1 MLSYGCDFAIGSQ
14 SVGAGPCPA
23 VPGGNVCFSYLR
35 FFSFLI
41 LTMIKSD
48 ARFSLTT
55 LPWLLGPLF
64 FGCLSLYLGQ
74 DASWDLRNYHF
85 YNAYAFLFHR
95 LDFDMVPAHLATFYN
110 PVLYVPFYKLVSN
123 LPPKVVG
130 FILGAIQ
137 GLNFPIIIGIAR
149 WTLAGETLPWWRT
162 YPVAAIGV
170 LGAGN
175 ISEIGTMFADNL
187 TSLLILTSLWLFVAN
202 YPVLTERKMSHAF
215 RLIGFG
221 GLLMG
226 AAVGLKQP
234 AAIFAVGWC
243 LAFLALPVSF
253 RRRIFLAF
261 FFGIGV
267 LAGIASSGGYWMH
280 TLWLRF
286 ANPLFPYFNEY
297 FHSPM
302 AALTQY
308 RDTRFLHTGLW
319 DILMYPFLIVMN
331 PYRTGEVPFRD
342 LRFAVFAVV
351 LVLALLVVLRR
362 RLRSRPVLGEAVK
375 AGSTAERLRYSR
387 LFLVVGAILAYAVWM
402 RLFAIYRYLLPLEM
416 LAPLGIVLLIDTLP
430 WRPLVRNCVALCCAI
445 LILVTVQPGN
455 WGRVAWGKSF
465 FGVEPPLVADPANT
479 LVLMTGTEPMA
490 YMIPFFQASLRFVR
504 IQSYL
509 TGPVGSPNG
518 YDLRMHDLV
527 AGQQGP
533 LYGLFRLSE
542 KEMSITSLETYGL
555 AIDQETCKEFLPH
568 IEEHVGI
575 PFEFCSLTRVD
586 ASDRKGRK

>member
-1 MLSYGCDFAIGSQ
+1 
-14 SVGAGPCPA
+14 
-23 VPGGNVCFSYLR
+23 
-35 FFSFLI
+35 
-41 LTMIKSD
+41 MIKSD

-74 DASWDLRNYHF
+74 DAGWDLRNYHF

-110 PVLYVPFYKLVSN
+110 PFLYIPFYKLVAN

-261 FFGIGV
+261 FFIISGQITPQGTPIVCRSRIKFALNRAHINSIG
-267 LAGIASSGGYWMH
+267 AMSNKPREHNSSQHFCGRHIAIASNIN
-280 TLWLRF
+280 T
-286 ANPLFPYFNEY
+286 
-297 FHSPM
+297 
-302 AALTQY
+302 
-308 RDTRFLHTGLW
+308 
-319 DILMYPFLIVMN
+319 
-331 PYRTGEVPFRD
+331 
-342 LRFAVFAVV
+342 
-351 LVLALLVVLRR
+351 
-362 RLRSRPVLGEAVK
+362 SR
-375 AGSTAERLRYSR
+375 
-387 LFLVVGAILAYAVWM
+387 
-402 RLFAIYRYLLPLEM
+402 
-416 LAPLGIVLLIDTLP
+416 
-430 WRPLVRNCVALCCAI
+430 
-445 LILVTVQPGN
+445 
-455 WGRVAWGKSF
+455 
-465 FGVEPPLVADPANT
+465 
-479 LVLMTGTEPMA
+479 
-490 YMIPFFQASLRFVR
+490 
-504 IQSYL
+504 
-509 TGPVGSPNG
+509 
-518 YDLRMHDLV
+518 
-527 AGQQGP
+527 
-533 LYGLFRLSE
+533 
-542 KEMSITSLETYGL
+542 
-555 AIDQETCKEFLPH
+555 
-568 IEEHVGI
+568 
-575 PFEFCSLTRVD
+575 
-586 ASDRKGRK
+586 